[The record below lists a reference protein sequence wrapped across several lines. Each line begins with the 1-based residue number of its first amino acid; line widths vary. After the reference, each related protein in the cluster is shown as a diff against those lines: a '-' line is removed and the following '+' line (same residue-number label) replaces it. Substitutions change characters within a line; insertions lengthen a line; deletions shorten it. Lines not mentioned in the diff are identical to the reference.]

1 LLQFLHH
8 TLALH
13 LSNQLLLIIL
23 LWQVVARVVVKQD
36 KEQGAVAAAQVD
48 LEQARD
54 LALVHLSQLQL
65 VLVAQAI
72 LTQAQMA
79 LIPFFLQ

>member
-23 LWQVVARVVVKQD
+23 LWPAAVRAVVKQD

-54 LALVHLSQLQL
+54 LALVHLSQSQS
-65 VLVAQAI
+65 VAAVRAI

-79 LIPFFLQ
+79 